1 MNASNSDNKL
11 FHKLIKKQRSVDA
24 QSTKTLK
31 RDEQTAENSEDILV
45 MWRDHFQDL
54 SNPDG
59 RQDFDYEKLELS
71 KTQNRII
78 EQIEKGK
85 VKIDPIEDEEIS
97 LAVKN
102 LKKGKSPDI
111 DGISAE
117 HYINAIEELMPVISL
132 VLNTIIEHLDIPQL
146 LKSGIMTPVLKK
158 NKSKL

>member
-1 MNASNSDNKL
+1 
-11 FHKLIKKQRSVDA
+11 
-24 QSTKTLK
+24 
-31 RDEQTAENSEDILV
+31 

-117 HYINAIEELMPVISL
+117 HYINAIEELMPVISH
-132 VLNTIIEHLDIPQL
+132 VLNTIIEQLDIPQITITE
-146 LKSGIMTPVLKK
+146 KWYNDTSPKK
-158 NKSKL
+158 E